1 MPKVKYLHC
10 CFDDKFID
18 GAITLFNSDNSVD
31 NRYVVVSKEREWG
44 LPFKHIKTI
53 SVIRVKVKEFIQ
65 LAESFQVIIL
75 HNLYSLDSEILLS
88 LPLSCKVIWLMWGYD
103 FYNYKLYN
111 KKFLYHY
118 TSKLVDAKQFL
129 YELKDK
135 IWFYLKE
142 KHYYE
147 QALKRIDYF
156 SGVFPYE
163 IDLLK
168 EVRPNLR
175 TKLIDFY
182 YGSTNFFIPE
192 KPCTSIDN
200 KYRNIIIGNSGAVT
214 NNHLDVFYILSKILN
229 TSVIDKIVVPLS
241 YAGTKNYNSKISKT
255 GANLWGAKF
264 LPLNDYLP
272 LKEYL
277 EIVMNCRTAIF
288 FHERQQ
294 ASDNVFLQLLY
305 GARVFMSNTSLM
317 YQYLKTMGFYI
328 YSLQEHSDLINN
340 SLEKDKVFVNRKLL
354 SDNYSSSK
362 LIQRVISMNVEL
374 RKVL

>member
-1 MPKVKYLHC
+1 M
-10 CFDDKFID
+10 
-18 GAITLFNSDNSVD
+18 
-31 NRYVVVSKEREWG
+31 
-44 LPFKHIKTI
+44 
-53 SVIRVKVKEFIQ
+53 
-65 LAESFQVIIL
+65 
-75 HNLYSLDSEILLS
+75 
-88 LPLSCKVIWLMWGYD
+88 
-103 FYNYKLYN
+103 
-111 KKFLYHY
+111 
-118 TSKLVDAKQFL
+118 
-129 YELKDK
+129 
-135 IWFYLKE
+135 
-142 KHYYE
+142 
-147 QALKRIDYF
+147 
-156 SGVFPYE
+156 
-163 IDLLK
+163 
-168 EVRPNLR
+168 
-175 TKLIDFY
+175 
-182 YGSTNFFIPE
+182 
-192 KPCTSIDN
+192 
-200 KYRNIIIGNSGAVT
+200 T

>member
-1 MPKVKYLHC
+1 M
-10 CFDDKFID
+10 
-18 GAITLFNSDNSVD
+18 
-31 NRYVVVSKEREWG
+31 
-44 LPFKHIKTI
+44 
-53 SVIRVKVKEFIQ
+53 
-65 LAESFQVIIL
+65 
-75 HNLYSLDSEILLS
+75 
-88 LPLSCKVIWLMWGYD
+88 
-103 FYNYKLYN
+103 
-111 KKFLYHY
+111 
-118 TSKLVDAKQFL
+118 
-129 YELKDK
+129 
-135 IWFYLKE
+135 
-142 KHYYE
+142 
-147 QALKRIDYF
+147 
-156 SGVFPYE
+156 
-163 IDLLK
+163 
-168 EVRPNLR
+168 
-175 TKLIDFY
+175 
-182 YGSTNFFIPE
+182 
-192 KPCTSIDN
+192 
-200 KYRNIIIGNSGAVT
+200 
-214 NNHLDVFYILSKILN
+214 
-229 TSVIDKIVVPLS
+229 S

-294 ASDNVFLQLLY
+294 ASGNVFLQLLY

-362 LIQRVISMNVEL
+362 LIQRVISINVEL